1 MTTLNE
7 RIMNDLKQA
16 MRGEDTVARDALRML
31 RSDLGR
37 REGELGRE
45 LEESE
50 ALEVVQKAVKGREES
65 AQQYDEGGR
74 GDLADKERREIE
86 IIRGYLPEPMGE
98 EEARE
103 AVRAVADELGATSK
117 KDMGRVMKTVMER
130 HRGRIDGKLASR
142 LAGTILQ

>member
-16 MRGEDTVARDALRML
+16 MREEDTLARDALRML

-37 REGELGRE
+37 REGEVGRE
-45 LEESE
+45 LEEGE

-74 GDLADKERREIE
+74 QDLADKERREIE
-86 IIRGYLPEPMGE
+86 VIRRYLPEPMGE

-103 AVRAVADELGATSK
+103 AIRAVAEELGATSK
-117 KDMGRVMKTVMER
+117 KDMGRVMKAVMER

-142 LAGTILQ
+142 LTGAILG